1 MKKIIHDL
9 YRGRLPGWDN
19 SRSNTES
26 DETREKIVS
35 ARKHLIS
42 ILPADALERF
52 KTLEA
57 LHNETHARRYRNT
70 YMKAFRLGVMLM
82 CAVFMNDDEEAEK

>member
-35 ARKHLIS
+35 ARRQLVS
-42 ILPADALERF
+42 LMSDEALERF
-52 KTLEA
+52 KALEA

-70 YMKAFRLGVMLM
+70 YMKAFKLGVMLM
-82 CAVFMNDDEEAEK
+82 CAVFMNEDE